1 MWPKSCNDTRLHI
14 ADMSCLSRIVTGQRY
29 GGLAHCKITQLSCEW
44 WPQQAL
50 CLPQQ
55 NKVQRGA
62 SCGQSIDLYSML
74 SRCPLCWCL
83 CSCIYQLFSCNC
95 NPRDFWLDIR
105 RRGLNAFCVPLL
117 SAPSLGL
124 ACQSGASK
132 TRVLQHHHLFW
143 DPASLTV
150 TCSIDI
156 ALVHHS
162 NSRYR

>member
-1 MWPKSCNDTRLHI
+1 MQRCGRNHAITRL
-14 ADMSCLSRIVTGQRY
+14 MSCLSEIATGQRY

-44 WPQQAL
+44 LPQQAL

-55 NKVQRGA
+55 NKVQPGA

-105 RRGLNAFCVPLL
+105 RRGLNAFCVSLL

-124 ACQSGASK
+124 ACQSGQCIENTCAAASSSLLGSSK
-132 TRVLQHHHLFW
+132 PHSHVL
-143 DPASLTV
+143 
-150 TCSIDI
+150 
-156 ALVHHS
+156 
-162 NSRYR
+162 N